1 MTGRPGRPGLPV
13 PRRRWLWL
21 AGAALLVAVLAG
33 GRWLAVETA
42 ERSWAATIG
51 APGVYLDARALE
63 GVMRLAVLVLAVAW
77 STANLFVVYRAI
89 GSVQMPRRLGDLEI
103 VETVPR
109 AVLTATTVVSGAI
122 LGVVLTVGTG
132 DWWLAAALA
141 SDPPVF
147 GVTDPVLQRDAGY
160 YVGALPWSAA
170 VQDRV
175 LLAVIALLFVVAL
188 LYYGIGSL
196 RRTSGEWRVSGH
208 ARTHLGALL
217 ACLAA
222 TLAWGAILDP
232 PETVAGLHGVVDRS
246 ALEFRVAGAP
256 LVAIVAAVT
265 TLLSLSWALV
275 GRATLLLWAWVVLG
289 TGSVLVY
296 SVLPGMGRGARGP
309 AGARVAPLL
318 AARPAFD
325 ALAFGPPGRRET
337 LPGPRSLDSSIFAVP
352 LWDPSQIAAAARR
365 RAETG
370 THATILPA
378 GVALAGPRQ
387 WLVAPTLDDATLRVT
402 RPAPDWSEVHSGS
415 WARTG
420 PPLLTTETDSG
431 LAFRAVDATDREL
444 WFGHGFTRFAVV
456 TADSTAA
463 ATVAGM
469 PLVGAWRRAAI
480 AWALQSAELARGA
493 NAGRH
498 VLWRRDVTERL
509 SRLAP
514 FAAFETPTPQ
524 LIDGALWWLSYG
536 YVRSATFPL
545 VTPAMFQGQRV
556 RYARAGIIGLV
567 RGATGET
574 RLFAAPACDSLTA
587 AWTRV
592 FAPLVQPWDSVP
604 AALQSRLPF
613 PVQAFA
619 LAAERLR
626 TMHGDTMPWNRRPNA
641 PYQLLAPNAES
652 PARPPLV
659 WTAQGFETG
668 APPSVV
674 AVIGGAMTPNGPT
687 LITWRPDTPVR
698 LPSPVVGGPHMR
710 PGPERLWLV
719 EGVLF
724 ALQAQFDDPGD
735 SGAPPRLRAAWMSWG
750 DRAGRGAH
758 ARGALLDLLA
768 AGAAEPPSAERW
780 EQARRLVAQADSA
793 LAAGDIERFGRLYA
807 ALKQVLAPPAGP
819 R

>member
-1 MTGRPGRPGLPV
+1 MTSPPRQPG

-21 AGAALLVAVLAG
+21 GGAALLVAVLAG

-42 ERSWAATIG
+42 ERAWAATTS
-51 APGVYLDARALE
+51 APGTYLDARALE
-63 GVMRLAVLVLAVAW
+63 GVMRLAILVLAIAW
-77 STANLFVVYRAI
+77 STANLFIVYRAI

-109 AVLTATTVVSGAI
+109 AVLTATTVASGTI
-122 LGVVLTVGTG
+122 LGIVLSLGTG

-160 YVGALPWSAA
+160 YVSALPWAAA

-175 LLAVIALLFVVAL
+175 LLAVIALLVVVAL

-196 RRTSGEWRVSGH
+196 RRTAGEWRVSGH
-208 ARTHLGALL
+208 ARSHLGALL

-222 TLAWGAILDP
+222 ALAWGAVLDQ

-265 TLLSLSWALV
+265 ALLSLSWALV

-309 AGARVAPLL
+309 AGARVAPLV
-318 AARPAFD
+318 AARPTFD
-325 ALAFGPPGRRET
+325 ALAYGPPGRRET
-337 LPGPRSLDSSIFAVP
+337 LPGPRSLDSTIVAVP
-352 LWDPSQIAAAARR
+352 LWDPLPIAAAARR
-365 RAETG
+365 RVEIETG

-387 WLVAPTLDDATLRVT
+387 WLAALTLDDAALRVT
-402 RPAPDWSEVHSGS
+402 RPAPDWSDVHGWM

-420 PPLLTTETDSG
+420 PPLLATETDTG
-431 LAFRAVDATDREL
+431 LAFRVADATDRAF

-456 TADSTAA
+456 SADSTAA
-463 ATVAGM
+463 ATVAGI
-469 PLVGAWRRAAI
+469 PLVGAWRRAAL

-545 VTPAMFQGQRV
+545 VTPATFNGQRV

-574 RLFAAPACDSLTA
+574 RLFAAPAHDSLTA

-592 FAPLVQPWDSVP
+592 FAPLVEPWDSVP

-613 PVQAFA
+613 PAQAFA

-626 TMHGDTMPWNRRPNA
+626 TAHGDTASWNRRPAA
-641 PYQLLAPNAES
+641 PYQVVAPNAAS
-652 PARPPLV
+652 SARPPLV

-674 AVIGGAMTPNGPT
+674 AVIGGAMTPSGPT

-698 LPSPVVGGPHMR
+698 LPSPVVGGPQLR
-710 PGPERLWLV
+710 AGPERLWLV
-719 EGVLF
+719 DGVLF

-735 SGAPPRLRAAWMSWG
+735 SGAPPRLRAAWLSWG

-780 EQARRLVAQADSA
+780 EQARRLLAQADSA